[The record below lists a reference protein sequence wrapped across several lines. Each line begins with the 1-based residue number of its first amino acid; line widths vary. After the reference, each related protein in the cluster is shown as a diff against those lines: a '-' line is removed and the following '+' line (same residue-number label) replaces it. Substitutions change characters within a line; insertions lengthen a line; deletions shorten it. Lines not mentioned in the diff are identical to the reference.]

1 MNRTITAA
9 VAALAIPPLA
19 LSLGVGLLTS
29 GAGAA
34 CPITAASPAT
44 ATAAYGPSV
53 SAATMSSPDP
63 AATRAPASAWDDE
76 QLANARIIAT
86 VGNSLGVPPQGRIIA
101 LAVALQESSLR
112 NLRYGDRDSLG
123 LFQQRPSQG
132 WGTRDQILTPT
143 YAATRFYQ
151 ALVVIPDWQQLP
163 LTEAADA
170 VQRSAHPLAYANQE
184 AEARQ
189 IYDMVTGAG
198 ASAAVGGVDQLL
210 GNPGCLLGG
219 GDGLPADV
227 ALGLPAGF
235 ALPVDT
241 PPPVRTA
248 IAWALGQLGT
258 PYSYGGDCT
267 DAHSGN
273 PAHQCDCSSLVQQAY
288 AHAGTALP
296 RTTGDQ
302 VRSGT
307 PVTRLADI
315 KPGDLI
321 FIPGADG
328 TAARPGHV
336 GLYIGGGR
344 LVHAPHTGTVVQL
357 AKITAWSGQ
366 VAALRRIQ
374 F

>member
-34 CPITAASPAT
+34 CPVPAASPAI
-44 ATAAYGPSV
+44 ATASYGPSV
-53 SAATMSSPDP
+53 SAATISSADP
-63 AATRAPASAWDDE
+63 AATRTPASVWDAE
-76 QLANARIIAT
+76 QLANARIITT

-101 LAVALQESSLR
+101 LTVALQESSLR

-132 WGTRDQILTPT
+132 WGTPDQIHTPT

-151 ALVVIPDWQQLP
+151 ALVAMPNWQQLP

-170 VQRSAHPLAYANQE
+170 VQRSAHPLAYADQE
-184 AEARQ
+184 AKARQ
-189 IYDMVTGAG
+189 IYDVVTGDS
-198 ASAAVGGVDQLL
+198 ASAAIGGVDQLL
-210 GNPGCLLGG
+210 GNSGCLLGG
-219 GDGLPADV
+219 GDGMPPDV
-227 ALGLPAGF
+227 ASGLPAGF

-241 PPPVRTA
+241 PLRVRTA

-288 AHAGTALP
+288 AHAGIALP
-296 RTTGDQ
+296 RTTSDQ
-302 VRSGT
+302 VRAGRAV
-307 PVTRLADI
+307 PGLVDI
-315 KPGDLI
+315 KPGDLV

-328 TAARPGHV
+328 TPTQPGHV
-336 GLYIGGGR
+336 GLYIGDDI
-344 LVHAPHTGTVVQL
+344 LIHAPHTGTVVQF
-357 AKITAWSGQ
+357 AKITVWTGN

-374 F
+374 S

>member
-34 CPITAASPAT
+34 CPVAAASPAI
-44 ATAAYGPSV
+44 ATAAYLTSV
-53 SAATMSSPDP
+53 SAATISSPNP
-63 AATRAPASAWDDE
+63 AATHAPAGTWDAE
-76 QLANARIIAT
+76 QLVNARIITT
-86 VGNSLGVPPQGRIIA
+86 VGSSLGVPPQGQIIA

-132 WGTRDQILTPT
+132 WGTPDQILTPT
-143 YAATRFYQ
+143 YAATHFYQ
-151 ALVVIPDWQQLP
+151 ALVAIPNWQQLP

-170 VQRSAHPLAYANQE
+170 VQRSAHSLAYADQE
-184 AEARQ
+184 AKARQ
-189 IYDMVTGAG
+189 IYNMVTGAG
-198 ASAAVGGVDQLL
+198 ASAAIGGVDQLL

-219 GDGLPADV
+219 GDGLPPDA
-227 ALGLPAGF
+227 ASRLPAGF
-235 ALPVDT
+235 TLPGDT
-241 PPPVRTA
+241 PLPVRTA
-248 IAWALGQLGT
+248 IAWALGQLST

-288 AHAGTALP
+288 AHAGIALP
-296 RTTGDQ
+296 RTTSDQ
-302 VRSGT
+302 VHAGQAV
-307 PVTRLADI
+307 PGPADI
-315 KPGDLI
+315 KPGDLV

-328 TAARPGHV
+328 TPARPGHV
-336 GLYIGGGR
+336 GLYIGDG
-344 LVHAPHTGTVVQL
+344 LIVQAPHTGTFVQL
-357 AKITAWSGQ
+357 TRIDAWASQ
-366 VAALRRIQ
+366 MTALRRIQ
-374 F
+374 V

>member
-1 MNRTITAA
+1 MNRTLTAA

-19 LSLGVGLLTS
+19 LSLGVGLLTG

-34 CPITAASPAT
+34 CPT
-44 ATAAYGPSV
+44 ATASPTIAAAPSGPPV
-53 SAATMSSPDP
+53 SSETMSSPTP
-63 AATRAPASAWDDE
+63 ATTPSSVGPWDAE
-76 QLANARIIAT
+76 QLTNARIITA
-86 VGNSLGVPPQGRIIA
+86 VGTSLGVPPQGQVIA
-101 LAVALQESSLR
+101 LAVALQESGLR

-132 WGTRDQILTPT
+132 WGTLDQILTPT

-151 ALVVIPDWQQLP
+151 ALVTVPNWQQLP
-163 LTEAADA
+163 LTAAADA
-170 VQRSAHPLAYANQE
+170 VQRSAYPLAYANQE
-184 AEARQ
+184 PKARQ
-189 IYDMVTGAG
+189 IFSIIIGAG
-198 ASAAVGGVDQLL
+198 AASAASGVDLLL

-219 GDGLPADV
+219 GDGLPLDIAS
-227 ALGLPAGF
+227 ALPTGF

-241 PPPVRTA
+241 PPQVQTA

-267 DAHSGN
+267 EAHSGN
-273 PAHQCDCSSLVQQAY
+273 PAHQCDCSSLIQQAY
-288 AHAGTALP
+288 AHAGIAVP
-296 RTTGDQ
+296 RTTSDQ
-302 VRSGT
+302 VRSGQL
-307 PVTRLADI
+307 VRSLADI
-315 KPGDLI
+315 QPGDLI

-344 LVHAPHTGTVVQL
+344 VVHAPHTGTVVQL
-357 AKITAWSGQ
+357 AKITAWSDQ